1 MTMSFCLFVCIKL
14 KTTSLSKKKVFFE
27 LFFLKTPLYLLLNY
41 KTYLGYEMRLGMFVD
56 SLCI

>member
-1 MTMSFCLFVCIKL
+1 MTMSFCLSVCIKL
-14 KTTSLSKKKVFFE
+14 KTTTLSKKKFFE
-27 LFFLKTPLYLLLNY
+27 LYFLKTPLYLLLNY